1 VGKGR
6 FEAFSDGVFAI
17 AITLLVL
24 EIHLPDA
31 GALSNGQMLEYLA
44 HLWPQLLTYVT
55 SFATI
60 GIIWLNHHST
70 FVHIERV
77 DRHALALNLVLLLM
91 VCFVPFPTALV
102 AKYGALPASTVLY
115 GATLTAMGLSYGA
128 LWFYVV
134 RQECRRNPATALRL
148 DGVTVLKGM
157 AGTGVYFLGTLVAF
171 IAPRLSNF
179 LFVVVA
185 IYYAVPGRLDTARRD
200 KNRSLSRE
208 TRVSRTQE

>member
-17 AITLLVL
+17 AITLLIL
-24 EIHLPDA
+24 EIHLPA
-31 GALSNGQMLEYLA
+31 AETLNNKELLQYLA

-70 FVHIERV
+70 FVHIEHV
-77 DRHALALNLVLLLM
+77 DRTTLALNLLLLLA

-128 LWFYVV
+128 LWHYVM
-134 RQECRRNPATALRL
+134 RKECARNPQAAPAMDKFTLFR
-148 DGVTVLKGM
+148 GM
-157 AGTGVYFLGTLVAF
+157 AGTAVYFLGTLLAF
-171 IAPRLSNF
+171 VAPRASTF
-179 LFVVVA
+179 LFVAVA
-185 IYYAVPGRLDTARRD
+185 MYYAIPGRMRIER
-200 KNRSLSRE
+200 
-208 TRVSRTQE
+208 

>member
-1 VGKGR
+1 MGKGR

-31 GALSNGQMLEYLA
+31 GTLNNGQMLEYLT
-44 HLWPQLLTYVT
+44 HLWSQLLTYVT

-70 FVHIERV
+70 FVDIEHV
-77 DRHALALNLVLLLM
+77 DRGTLALNLVLLLT

-102 AKYGALPASTVLY
+102 AKYGALPSSTVLY

-128 LWFYVV
+128 LWYYAVG
-134 RQECRRNPATALRL
+134 QEYKRSPATKPRIH
-148 DGVTVLKGM
+148 GVAALKGM
-157 AGTGVYFLGTLVAF
+157 TGTGVYFVGTLLAF
-171 IAPRLSNF
+171 IAPRVSTF

-185 IYYAVPGRLDTARRD
+185 VYYAVPGRLDTVRRD
-200 KNRSLSRE
+200 KTPSLSRE
-208 TRVSRTQE
+208 SRPSRTQR